1 MKKLIVNLFCI
12 ALTGLV
18 FYVSAYLAFSNR
30 LYMGAAVLF
39 LTLLIWRLKSFMDHV
54 FGEENRSKGNS
65 SGCFVKYGKDISKM
79 AILIP
84 KNADHINYDI
94 GLKINDAD
102 YEGSL
107 NIYIKD
113 GYVCDVLADGDKEPC
128 RVRFRNTHV
137 DTITSD
143 ALNIS
148 VLLKDGTRFFIKF
161 EKKLRSR
168 VCFSYL
174 SQGVI

>member
-1 MKKLIVNLFCI
+1 MKKLLVNIFCA

-18 FYVSAYLAFSNR
+18 FYVAAYLAFSNR
-30 LYMGAAVLF
+30 LYMGVAVLF
-39 LTLLIWRLKSFMDHV
+39 LTLLIWRLKAFMDQV
-54 FGEENRSKGNS
+54 FGEASRPDDEGAR
-65 SGCFVKYGKDISKM
+65 FVKYGKDISKM

-84 KNADHINYDI
+84 KNADHINYDV
-94 GLKINDAD
+94 GLKIDNKS
-102 YEGSL
+102 YTGSL

-113 GYVCDVLADGDKEPC
+113 GYVCDILADSEEGSC

-143 ALNIS
+143 GLNIS

-168 VCFSYL
+168 ACFSYL
-174 SQGVI
+174 EQGVV

>member
-1 MKKLIVNLFCI
+1 MKKLLVNIFCA

-30 LYMGAAVLF
+30 LYMGVAVLF
-39 LTLLIWRLKSFMDHV
+39 LTLLIWRLKAFMDQV
-54 FGEENRSKGNS
+54 FGEASRSDDEGAR
-65 SGCFVKYGKDISKM
+65 FVKYGKDISKM

-84 KNADHINYDI
+84 KNADHINYDV
-94 GLKINDAD
+94 GLKIDNES
-102 YEGSL
+102 YLGSL

-113 GYVCDVLADGDKEPC
+113 GYVCDILADGDDGAC

-143 ALNIS
+143 GLNIS

-161 EKKLRSR
+161 EKKLRCKA
-168 VCFSYL
+168 CFSYL
-174 SQGVI
+174 QQGVM

>member
-30 LYMGAAVLF
+30 LYMGVAVLF
-39 LTLLIWRLKSFMDHV
+39 LTLLIWRLKSFMDHI
-54 FGEENRSKGNS
+54 FGEANRSKGDS
-65 SGCFVKYGKDISKM
+65 SDCFVKYGKDVSKM

-102 YEGSL
+102 YVGSL

-113 GYVCDVLADGDKEPC
+113 GYVCDILTDGDGEPC
-128 RVRFRNTHV
+128 RIRFKNTHV

-143 ALNIS
+143 GLDIS
-148 VLLKDGTRFFIKF
+148 VLLKGDTRFFIKF

-168 VCFSYL
+168 ACFSYL
-174 SQGVI
+174 SQGVV